1 MSFVEIAVAHSS
13 ILTIL
18 AISFERFYAIC
29 RPLQAGYKCTKHRAI
44 VIIAINWI
52 IAVLSTLPML
62 SITEL
67 STAEF
72 IDGSLVT
79 VCSNSLQQG
88 WHPIYYFVIFVTFFT
103 IPFMILVWI
112 YALIARR
119 LTSDSKTLTSS
130 TNHLSRQVQ
139 IRRQVVLMLASVC
152 ITFFVCL
159 LPFRLMTLWIIFSS
173 PEDIVNLGMETYYIL
188 LFVCRILLYVNSSVN
203 PILYNVISSKFR
215 TAFCRV
221 LKLNPYRFTRRSFDH
236 SVLSDKTSTTLV
248 KTSLRQ
254 QPSSSTQMT
263 EICSLKKTFVQTT
276 PCDNNTCLE
285 SIVCHDRR
293 SLSFEVPAAERD
305 VDMDVHC
312 F

>member
-18 AISFERFYAIC
+18 AISFERYYAIC

-44 VIIAINWI
+44 VVIVVNWI

-62 SITEL
+62 SIAEL
-67 STAEF
+67 SDAVF
-72 IDGSLVT
+72 VDGSLVP
-79 VCSNSLQQG
+79 VCSNSLKQG
-88 WHPIYYFVIFVTFFT
+88 WHPMYYFSIFVTFFL
-103 IPFMILVWI
+103 IPFIILVLI

-119 LTSDSKTLTSS
+119 LTSDSQALTSS
-130 TNHLSRQVQ
+130 STTHFQRQIQV
-139 IRRQVVLMLASVC
+139 RRQVVLMLASVC
-152 ITFFVCL
+152 VIFFICL

-173 PEDIVNLGMETYYIL
+173 SDDILDLGMETYYNL
-188 LFVCRILLYVNSSVN
+188 LYVCRILLYVNSSAN
-203 PILYNVISSKFR
+203 PILYNLISSKFR

-221 LKLNPYRFTRRSFDH
+221 LFNPSSSRFTRRSFEH
-236 SVLSDKTSTTLV
+236 SLLSDKTSTTLV
-248 KTSLRQ
+248 KSSLRQ

-263 EICSLKKTFVQTT
+263 ETASSLKKQSQTT
-276 PCDNNTCLE
+276 PCHDNGNGLVRKE
-285 SIVCHDRR
+285 IG
-293 SLSFEVPAAERD
+293 FQIPAAKD